1 VAYYPKS
8 DKRIFTR
15 RRWRSRVTPRAKI
28 TGARAQPRMRRR
40 KFRLTSRAMW
50 ALVGLGSAVFL
61 IVMLV
66 VLLRSP
72 AASGILPEDGS
83 QVSGMPVHIETSLKG
98 NVDPAA
104 VGLMIDGVDRT
115 GEANISEALLTM
127 DADLA
132 DGEHVVEVMVGDKV
146 EASSRFLV
154 DNTPPM
160 VQVDEWEV
168 RDDGI
173 TAIKGRVEGAEVL
186 MVDDER
192 ISTEPDGSFRVE
204 VNRFD
209 KVTVTIAA
217 VDAAGNRRELLLD
230 TAPPPQIKGVH
241 VSIWVAADR
250 SFFRQMAD
258 LVERT
263 ELNGMQIDIKDES
276 GRIAYAS
283 QVPLGV
289 EVGSPLASGGVD
301 IDRVMDKCW
310 YNDIYPIA
318 RIVCF
323 KDPVVASKRPDLA
336 VHNTGGG
343 LWGDEKWLDPYSQEN
358 WEYLLGVAAEASRKG
373 FKEIQLDYV
382 RFPSDGNTTTC
393 VFPSQGSDTRTKSQV
408 IEDFLQYM
416 RDGLKPMGTVL
427 SADVFGLTASG
438 QGDMGIGQD
447 ITVMGQHL
455 DYICPMVYPSHYNQ
469 NEYNI
474 GDPEANPH
482 DTVYMSLVDFQKK
495 LEGTACKL
503 RPWLQ
508 DFSLR
513 LNYGPTEVLA
523 QIRACYELGID
534 EWLLWDPNCTFT
546 EGALQPA
553 EVETETETE
562 PAEETTG

>member
-1 VAYYPKS
+1 
-8 DKRIFTR
+8 
-15 RRWRSRVTPRAKI
+15 
-28 TGARAQPRMRRR
+28 MRRR
-40 KFRLTSRAMW
+40 KIKLTSRAMW
-50 ALVGLGSAVFL
+50 ALVGLGSAIFL
-61 IVMLV
+61 IVMLAI
-66 VLLRSP
+66 LLGSP
-72 AASGILPEDGS
+72 AASDIVPEDGS
-83 QVSGMPVHIETSLKG
+83 LVSGLPVHIEASLKG

-104 VGLMIDGVDRT
+104 VKVFVDGEDRT
-115 GEANISEALLTM
+115 EQASIAQQVLSM

-132 DGEHVVEVMVGDKV
+132 DGEHTVEVMVGDKV
-146 EASSRFLV
+146 EVTSRFSV
-154 DNTPPM
+154 DNTPPI

-168 RDDGI
+168 RGDGI
-173 TAIKGRVEGAEVL
+173 TIIRGNVEGAEVL
-186 MVDDER
+186 TVDEKR
-192 ISTEPDGSFRVE
+192 LSPNPDGSFQVE
-204 VNRFD
+204 VNRFERT
-209 KVTVTIAA
+209 TVTIAA

-230 TAPPPQIKGVH
+230 TAPPPQIKGIH

-250 SFFRQMAD
+250 SFFKQMAD
-258 LVERT
+258 LVEKT
-263 ELNGMQIDIKDES
+263 ELNGMQIDVKDES
-276 GRIAYAS
+276 GRIAYPS

-289 EVGSPLASGGVD
+289 EVGSPLTAGGVD

-310 YNDIYPIA
+310 YNDIYTIA

-336 VHNTGGG
+336 VHSTGGG
-343 LWGDEKWLDPYSQEN
+343 LWGDGKWLDPYSREN
-358 WEYLLGVAAEASRKG
+358 WDYLLGVAVEAARKG

-393 VFPSQGSDTRTKSQV
+393 VFPAQGGDTRTKSQV
-408 IEDFLQYM
+408 IQDFLQYM

-447 ITVMGQHL
+447 ISAMGQYL
-455 DYICPMVYPSHYNQ
+455 DYICPMVYPSHYNSG
-469 NEYNI
+469 EYDI

-495 LEGTACKL
+495 LEGTTCKL

-513 LNYGPTEVLA
+513 LTYGVTEVQS
-523 QIRACYELGID
+523 QIRACYELGIN

-546 EGALQPA
+546 EAALQPA
-553 EVETETETE
+553 ETEAPAETE
-562 PAEETTG
+562 PTEETTG